1 MRITSA
7 VTNQRGASLIEAMI
21 AIFVLTVGIMAAMFM
36 QTRAIGSSSSALNR
50 TDANNVAISLL
61 ETLKQLPFND
71 ANLAATSATTIMTNN
86 PGSNPVFGGN
96 ERTFTAGAFPEMQ
109 ALVQVPA
116 GAVAGTVVDRAGV
129 TYQLSWDVQDRNLP
143 AVLGGTTIE
152 KVIRVYMTWNSLM
165 GQNQLDMTT
174 VKYRNIT
181 L

>member
-1 MRITSA
+1 MNIISA
-7 VTNQRGASLIEAMI
+7 INNQKGASLIEAMI
-21 AIFVLTVGIMAAMFM
+21 AIFVLTVGIMAAMLM

-71 ANLAATSATTIMTNN
+71 ANLAATSTTLIVT
-86 PGSNPVFGGN
+86 PGGNPVLDGN
-96 ERTFTAGAFPEMQ
+96 ERTFAAGAFPEMQ
-109 ALVQVPA
+109 SLIQVPA
-116 GAVAGTVVDRAGV
+116 GAPAGTVVDRAGV
-129 TYQLSWDVQDRNLP
+129 TYQLSWDVQDRTLP
-143 AVLGGTTIE
+143 GALGGGTIE

-174 VKYRNIT
+174 VKYRNIS